1 LTGYCEYVKLS
12 PFNLISKRKLRGG
25 HVIDFKISEDQLALR
40 QMAHEFAEKELRPR
54 AAEYDKGHDFPED
67 VMKKGFEAGFLNCNV
82 PVEYGGG
89 GLSDL
94 DTAIISEELAWGCAG
109 MYTTMMANSLA
120 FIPILLF
127 GSEEQKKR
135 FLVPFSKKMAFA
147 SYCLTEREA
156 GSDTSA
162 IKTTARKDGTEYV
175 INGSKCFITN
185 GGVADLYIVFAN
197 SAPEKGARGLSAFL
211 VPRATPGL
219 VIGKIEDKLGHRASN
234 TAELF
239 FEDMRVPA
247 ANLLGR
253 EGLGFIIAMKTFDKT
268 RAAVGAAGVGLA
280 RAALEHAVTYAKTR
294 IQFGKPIATFQAI
307 AFKLGQMAMEIEA
320 ARLLVWKA
328 AWLIDEGKPHGLE
341 SAMAKCFGS
350 DVAMKTSLEALQIFG
365 GYGYMKDYPME
376 KLVRDAKLLQIY
388 EGTNEI
394 QRLVISR
401 EVIGPIMKRK

>member
-1 LTGYCEYVKLS
+1 MISFELS
-12 PFNLISKRKLRGG
+12 EELR
-25 HVIDFKISEDQLALR
+25 ALR
-40 QMAHEFAEKELRPR
+40 DMAHSFAEKEMRPR
-54 AAEYDKGHDFPED
+54 AALYDREEKFPEE
-67 VMKKGFEAGFLNCNV
+67 VMQKAFEAGFLNCSV

-94 DTAIISEELAWGCAG
+94 ELAIISEELAWGCAG

-120 FIPILLF
+120 FTPIILF
-127 GSEEQKKR
+127 GTEEQKKK
-135 FLVPFSKKMAFA
+135 FLTPFSQKMALA

-162 IKTTARKDGTEYV
+162 IKTLARRDGSDYV

-185 GGVADLYIVFAN
+185 GGVASLYVVFAN
-197 SAPEKGARGLSAFL
+197 AAPEKGARGLTAFL
-211 VPRATPGL
+211 VPRDTPGIT
-219 VIGKIEDKLGHRASN
+219 IGKIEDKMGHRASN
-234 TAELF
+234 TAEIF
-239 FEDMRVPA
+239 FEDVRVPA
-247 ANLLGR
+247 ENVLGR
-253 EGLGFIIAMKTFDKT
+253 VGQGFLIAMRTFDRT

-280 RAALEHAVTYAKTR
+280 RAALEYAVDYAKTR
-294 IQFGKPIATFQAI
+294 VQFGQPIATFQAI
-307 AFKLGQMAMEIEA
+307 AFKIAQMAMEIEA

-328 AWLIDEGKPHGLE
+328 AWMVDKGLPCGLN

-350 DVAMKTSLEALQIFG
+350 DLAMWVSLEALQILG
-365 GYGYMKDYPME
+365 GYGYMKDYPVE

-401 EVIGPIMKRK
+401 EVIGPIIKK

>member
-1 LTGYCEYVKLS
+1 MISFELS
-12 PFNLISKRKLRGG
+12 EELK
-25 HVIDFKISEDQLALR
+25 ALR
-40 QMAHEFAEKELRPR
+40 DMAHSFAEKEMRPR
-54 AAEYDKGHDFPED
+54 AALYDREEKFPEE
-67 VMKKGFEAGFLNCNV
+67 VMQKAFEAGFLNCSV

-94 DTAIISEELAWGCAG
+94 ELAIISEELAWGCAG

-120 FIPILLF
+120 FTPIILF
-127 GSEEQKKR
+127 GTEEQKKK
-135 FLVPFSKKMAFA
+135 FLTPFSQKMAFA

-162 IKTTARKDGTEYV
+162 IKTLARRDGSDYV

-185 GGVADLYIVFAN
+185 GGVASLYVVFAN
-197 SAPEKGARGLSAFL
+197 AAPEKGARGLTAFL
-211 VPRATPGL
+211 VPRDTPGIT
-219 VIGKIEDKLGHRASN
+219 IGKIEDKMGHRASN
-234 TAELF
+234 TAEIF
-239 FEDMRVPA
+239 FEDVRVPA
-247 ANLLGR
+247 ENILGR
-253 EGLGFIIAMKTFDKT
+253 VGQGFLIAMRTFDRT

-280 RAALEHAVTYAKTR
+280 RAALEYAVDYAKTR
-294 IQFGKPIATFQAI
+294 VQFGQPIATFQAI
-307 AFKLGQMAMEIEA
+307 AFKIAQMAMEIEA

-328 AWLIDEGKPHGLE
+328 AWMVDKGLPCGLN

-350 DVAMKTSLEALQIFG
+350 DLAMWASLEALQILG
-365 GYGYMKDYPME
+365 GYGYMKDYPVE

-401 EVIGPIMKRK
+401 EVIGPIIKK